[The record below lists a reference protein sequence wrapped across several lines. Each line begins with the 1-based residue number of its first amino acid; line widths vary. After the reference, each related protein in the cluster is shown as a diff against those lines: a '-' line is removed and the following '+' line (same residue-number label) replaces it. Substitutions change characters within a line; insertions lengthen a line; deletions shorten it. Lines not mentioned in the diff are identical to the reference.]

1 LHAKK
6 CKKKRLHRSFLMADF
21 HIERRIGPNQCESIA
36 SDSAKK
42 APPEDGAFFNNLASV
57 RRLVPQN

>member
-1 LHAKK
+1 
-6 CKKKRLHRSFLMADF
+6 MADF

-57 RRLVPQN
+57 RLLVPQN